1 MTQSITQIDKHFS
14 PDVGVMLYSNFI
26 IIDENSLPPHHLPP
40 FLPFLGAP
48 GISWD
53 PTSAI
58 GINIIIVVI
67 ILVIVISITE
77 QIPTC
82 YNSNGINVNWTLVG
96 F

>member
-26 IIDENSLPPHHLPP
+26 LIDENSLPPHHPP
-40 FLPFLGAP
+40 SSLPFLGAP

-67 ILVIVISITE
+67 ILIIVSAIVIHRH
-77 QIPTC
+77 QH
-82 YNSNGINVNWTLVG
+82 YRANSHLLEFQWDKC
-96 F
+96 